1 MARRAQHIGKSNLFQ
16 ESPMIRSLIALAVGS
31 VLGAACL
38 AQTTIHYRE
47 GERVDPQDVA
57 RILAAPAGIKT
68 RSIRLLD
75 EPSAPDATGGSA
87 GGASEVPRALSL
99 PVRFDFD
106 SADISSTA
114 RGQLDALA
122 EGIKLLSP
130 SQVIVVEGHTDA
142 LGSDDY
148 NLRLSQRRATV
159 VKRYLVQEHG
169 IDPRRLLDKGQ
180 GESQPIDG
188 LAPQAPQNRRVQFR
202 GA

>member
-1 MARRAQHIGKSNLFQ
+1 
-16 ESPMIRSLIALAVGS
+16 MIRSLVALAIGS
-31 VLGAACL
+31 VLGASCL

-57 RILAAPAGIKT
+57 RILAAPATGKT

-75 EPSAPDATGGSA
+75 EPSAPDAAAA

-106 SADISSTA
+106 SADISPTA
-114 RGQLDALA
+114 RAQLDALA

-130 SQVIVVEGHTDA
+130 GQVIVVEGHTDS

-148 NLRLSQRRATV
+148 NRRLSQRRAQV
-159 VKRYLVQEHG
+159 VKRYLVQQHG
-169 IDPRRLLDKGQ
+169 IDARRLIDTGL
-180 GESQPIDG
+180 GEQQPIEG

>member
-1 MARRAQHIGKSNLFQ
+1 
-16 ESPMIRSLIALAVGS
+16 MIRKLIALA
-31 VLGAACL
+31 LGTAFSATCL

-47 GERVDPQDVA
+47 GQRVDPQEVA

-75 EPSAPDATGGSA
+75 EPAAPDMATA
-87 GGASEVPRALSL
+87 GGASEVPSALSL
-99 PVRFDFD
+99 PVRFDFN
-106 SADISSTA
+106 SADISTTA
-114 RGQLDALA
+114 RAQLDALA

-130 SQVIVVEGHTDA
+130 GQVIVVEGHTDA
-142 LGSDDY
+142 IGSEEY
-148 NLRLSQRRATV
+148 NRRLSQRRAAS

-169 IDPRRLLDKGQ
+169 IEARRLKDTGQ

-188 LAPQAPQNRRVQFR
+188 LEPNAPQNRRVQFR